1 MDSNTKILFGIFCL
15 MLTLIFLFALVT
27 LGFDGSDSALVVLIL
42 AGASLLVG
50 LISGISGFVSS
61 RKK

>member
-1 MDSNTKILFGIFCL
+1 MDGNTKILFGIFCL

-27 LGFDGSDSALVVLIL
+27 LGFDGSDSAFVVLIL